1 MEPDR
6 NCNAVR
12 RARLGLFGLLAGV
25 SWAAFAQ
32 APAPATTMYSC
43 TANGKTYTADR
54 PPAECANSDIREL
67 NRDGS
72 VRRVIPRPLTI
83 EEQRARA
90 LEAKKK
96 YEEEEKILAQR
107 RRDRS
112 LLEAYADEAE
122 IEAARKKSL
131 ESAEQIIR
139 RSQERAKSLAEDRRR
154 LDEEAEFF
162 KKREQP
168 DSLRR
173 AFALNAQAVG
183 AEEKIVAEARGEVAR
198 INERYDAEKK
208 RFREL
213 LAQGARPVQRN
224 PEADILLDPRFTG
237 RQ

>member
-1 MEPDR
+1 MAPEPISCLLPAR
-6 NCNAVR
+6 FLYAV
-12 RARLGLFGLLAGV
+12 LLAGATG
-25 SWAAFAQ
+25 AALAQ
-32 APAPATTMYSC
+32 APLPVGTLYSC

-54 PPAECANSDIREL
+54 PPAECATSDIREL

-90 LEAKKK
+90 LEAKKR

-112 LLEAYADEAE
+112 LLEAYATEAE
-122 IEAARKKSL
+122 IDAARKKSL

-139 RSQERAKSLAEDRRR
+139 RSQERAKSLAEDRKR
-154 LDEEAEFF
+154 LDDEAEFY

-168 DSLRR
+168 DSLKR
-173 AFALNAQAVG
+173 AFDLNAQAVS
-183 AEEKIVAEARGEVAR
+183 AEERIVVEARGEVAR
-198 INERYDAEKK
+198 INERFDAERK

-224 PEADILLDPRFTG
+224 PEADILLDPRFSG